1 MQTIAAGNCPLSDG
15 AAKIAEHPMD
25 DSSMDPH
32 VLLSD
37 WLRTVFPAG
46 PPWPVVVPPF
56 LLPDQGGWLISSD
69 EMLARGPY
77 VLSFFHGSWCPACLA
92 KLGRLEAGLDRIHR
106 HGADV
111 VACSPETR
119 GFPRTLKT
127 GSALRL
133 NVLSD
138 VDCALASDLG
148 LAFVV
153 PERIRARLEAMKID
167 LGERQ
172 GDGRWML
179 PIPLT
184 IVVGRNGEV
193 ARIFTTCG
201 LDLDIEGIVATVAGV
216 QR

>member
-1 MQTIAAGNCPLSDG
+1 MNESL
-15 AAKIAEHPMD
+15 MD
-25 DSSMDPH
+25 SH
-32 VLLSD
+32 VLISD
-37 WLRTVFPAG
+37 WFRTVYPAG
-46 PPWPVVVPPF
+46 PPFAVTVPPF
-56 LLPDQGGWLISSD
+56 LLPDREGWLISSD
-69 EMLARGPY
+69 ELLARGPY
-77 VLSFFHGSWCPACLA
+77 VLSFFHGSWCRTCLA
-92 KLGRLEAGLDRIHR
+92 KLGRLEAGLDRIRR

-119 GFPRTLKT
+119 GFPRTIKT
-127 GSALRL
+127 GSTLRL

-138 VDCALASDLG
+138 VDCALSSDLG
-148 LAFVV
+148 LAFAV

-184 IVVGRNGEV
+184 IVVGRRGDV

-201 LDLDIEGIVATVAGV
+201 LDLDIEGIVATLAGV

>member
-1 MQTIAAGNCPLSDG
+1 
-15 AAKIAEHPMD
+15 
-25 DSSMDPH
+25 MDPH

-37 WLRTVFPAG
+37 WLRTVYPAG
-46 PPWPVVVPPF
+46 PPFAVTVPPF
-56 LLPDQGGWLISSD
+56 LLPDQEGWLISSG
-69 EMLARGPY
+69 EMQARGPY
-77 VLSFFHGSWCPACLA
+77 VLSFFHGSWCPTCMA

-111 VACSPETR
+111 VVCSPETR
-119 GFPRTLKT
+119 GFPRTLKA

-138 VDCALASDLG
+138 VDCALSSDLG
-148 LAFVV
+148 LAFAV
-153 PERIRARLEAMKID
+153 PDDIRMRLEELDID

-179 PIPLT
+179 PIPVTL
-184 IVVGRNGEV
+184 VVGRRGDV

-201 LDLDIEGIVATVAGV
+201 LDLDIEGIVATLADL

>member
-1 MQTIAAGNCPLSDG
+1 MQSIAAGNCPLSDR
-15 AAKIAEHPMD
+15 AAKIAEAPMD

-77 VLSFFHGSWCPACLA
+77 VLSFFPGSWCPACLA

-111 VACSPETR
+111 VACS
-119 GFPRTLKT
+119 
-127 GSALRL
+127 
-133 NVLSD
+133 
-138 VDCALASDLG
+138 
-148 LAFVV
+148 
-153 PERIRARLEAMKID
+153 
-167 LGERQ
+167 
-172 GDGRWML
+172 
-179 PIPLT
+179 
-184 IVVGRNGEV
+184 
-193 ARIFTTCG
+193 
-201 LDLDIEGIVATVAGV
+201 
-216 QR
+216 

>member
-1 MQTIAAGNCPLSDG
+1 
-15 AAKIAEHPMD
+15 
-25 DSSMDPH
+25 MDPH
-32 VLLSD
+32 VSLSD
-37 WLRTVFPAG
+37 WLRTVYPVG
-46 PPWPVVVPPF
+46 PPLAVTVPPF
-56 LLPDQGGWLISSD
+56 LLPDQEGWLISSG
-69 EMLARGPY
+69 EMQARGPY
-77 VLSFFHGSWCPACLA
+77 VLSFFHGSWCPTCLA

-119 GFPRTLKT
+119 GFPRTLKA
-127 GSALRL
+127 GSAVRL

-138 VDCALASDLG
+138 VDCALSSDLG
-148 LAFVV
+148 LAFAV
-153 PERIRARLEAMKID
+153 PDDIRMRLEELDID

-179 PIPLT
+179 PIPVTL
-184 IVVGRNGEV
+184 VVGRRGDV

-201 LDLDIEGIVATVAGV
+201 LDLDIEGIVSTLAGL